1 MAAVGG
7 EVEDPLGLDVEGDT
21 KFPEDQL
28 MVSVK
33 QCLLCLESRSVGS
46 ARFWLP
52 GSGFAKNMRIHES
65 GSKGYNIN
73 QKLQKRTF
81 LSLKPKSE
89 LLKIRDYKNFM
100 VHKVL
105 G

>member
-28 MVSVK
+28 MVSEK
-33 QCLLCLESRSVGS
+33 QCLESGSVRSV
-46 ARFWLP
+46 RFWLP
-52 GSGFAKNMRIHES
+52 GFAANNMRIHGS

-73 QKLQKRTF
+73 QKLQKKTF
-81 LSLKPKSE
+81 LFLKPKSE
-89 LLKIRDYKNFM
+89 LLKIREIIKISWLIKF
-100 VHKVL
+100 
-105 G
+105 

>member
-33 QCLLCLESRSVGS
+33 QCLESGS

-52 GSGFAKNMRIHES
+52 GSGSAKNMRIHES
-65 GSKGYNIN
+65 GFKGQNIN
-73 QKLQKRTF
+73 
-81 LSLKPKSE
+81 
-89 LLKIRDYKNFM
+89 KIKFYT
-100 VHKVL
+100 
-105 G
+105 

>member
-33 QCLLCLESRSVGS
+33 QCLFCLESRSVGS

-52 GSGFAKNMRIHES
+52 GSESAKLLGFTDPDARGKTS
-65 GSKGYNIN
+65 TIN
-73 QKLQKRTF
+73 CKK
-81 LSLKPKSE
+81 
-89 LLKIRDYKNFM
+89 
-100 VHKVL
+100 
-105 G
+105 

>member
-52 GSGFAKNMRIHES
+52 GYFKEITWIRIRIRIKWIISNGFN
-65 GSKGYNIN
+65 N
-73 QKLQKRTF
+73 
-81 LSLKPKSE
+81 
-89 LLKIRDYKNFM
+89 
-100 VHKVL
+100 
-105 G
+105 